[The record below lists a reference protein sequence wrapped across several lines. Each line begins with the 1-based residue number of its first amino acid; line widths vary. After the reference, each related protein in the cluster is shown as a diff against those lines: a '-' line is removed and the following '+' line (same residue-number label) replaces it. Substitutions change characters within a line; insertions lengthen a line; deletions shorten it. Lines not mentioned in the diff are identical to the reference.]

1 MIPSDNFCHFDQDA
15 RELLSLSAITEP
27 PIGDINDQSVD
38 PDLPDGCE
46 RSCHRVR
53 SL

>member
-27 PIGDINDQSVD
+27 VGDINDQSVD
-38 PDLPDGCE
+38 PDFPDGCE

-53 SL
+53 SF